1 MNKTYIDPYRANT
14 TRPWFRISL
23 VATAALLFG
32 IAALLGTT
40 EDAEATRQTTIY
52 PIATQSGQLLI
63 PPPSRAIIAAP
74 SVTQSEAIDIWTTVE
89 IESGDNLSVIFNRLN
104 ISPQVLAAL
113 TAADNKG
120 GSFLSLIRPG
130 QQLKFLVKDGQLE
143 AMDYLQSQTQSTH
156 YIREDGGYRVWDE
169 VKDTEVR
176 ISTMVATIK
185 DSLYVAGQ
193 QSGLSDNLIMELVGI
208 FGWDI
213 DFALDIRSGD
223 SFSLVYEEH
232 FLEGDKLR
240 DGSILAAEFN
250 NQGHIYTAILH
261 RADDGSS
268 NYYSPSGDSMRKAF
282 LRSPVDFR
290 RISSG
295 FSKERFH
302 PVLGKKRPHR
312 GVDYAAAT
320 GTPIK
325 ASGDGKV
332 IFKGT
337 KGGYG
342 RTLILQHGGK
352 FTTLYAHMSKYQRSI
367 KQGSRVKQGETIG
380 YVGKS
385 GLATGPHLH
394 YEFRVNG
401 EHRNPVKVKF
411 PNAAPI
417 AKVYQESFKEQA
429 RHMSA
434 LLQMVKDQLLAS
446 NQ

>member
-1 MNKTYIDPYRANT
+1 
-14 TRPWFRISL
+14 
-23 VATAALLFG
+23 
-32 IAALLGTT
+32 
-40 EDAEATRQTTIY
+40 
-52 PIATQSGQLLI
+52 
-63 PPPSRAIIAAP
+63 
-74 SVTQSEAIDIWTTVE
+74 
-89 IESGDNLSVIFNRLN
+89 
-104 ISPQVLAAL
+104 
-113 TAADNKG
+113 
-120 GSFLSLIRPG
+120 
-130 QQLKFLVKDGQLE
+130 
-143 AMDYLQSQTQSTH
+143 MDYLQSQTQSTH

-176 ISTMVATIK
+176 ISTMAATIN
-185 DSLYVAGQ
+185 DSLYVTGQ